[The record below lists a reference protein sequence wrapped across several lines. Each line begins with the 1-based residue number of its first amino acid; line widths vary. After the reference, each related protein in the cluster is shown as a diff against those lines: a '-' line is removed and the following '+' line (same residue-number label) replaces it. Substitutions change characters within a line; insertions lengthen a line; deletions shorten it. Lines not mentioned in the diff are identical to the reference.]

1 MGTRGTG
8 FGSRGTAQRIP
19 WGPVLLVAFFALL
32 TSARGVSSFVLEW
45 AWWTELGQLD
55 TYISMLG
62 YGTLPI
68 VGAAV
73 LAFVVLWVVHAR
85 ALKYAGTGLRRHR
98 AYGIVSTLVI
108 AVISI
113 VLAAATIDSWTIVR
127 YFGSLQLENTESWL
141 DPVYGKPLSFYLFS
155 LPFVLG
161 LRNFAFGLLVLA
173 GLIFWF
179 VARAWQVLQNMPR
192 QAEAI
197 ELDDLFDFRGALESK
212 AVRGL
217 GALVLLAFA
226 LNAFLGRYQLLMS
239 DHDFMVGMNWVDINI
254 RLPLAWVTVA
264 ACVLA
269 AGMVAVGRLRWAL
282 LVPLMFGLQAV
293 VPGIVGAVYVRPNE
307 IAIERPF
314 IQRHLEATRSSYGLS
329 QRATT
334 VDFNARMDSRFEP
347 TDHEATLSNVRLWD
361 WRAFHDTVTQ
371 IQTLRPYYRFPDTDV
386 DRYMIDGKLRQVMLS
401 PRELDINQ
409 LRDAQSRWVNPH
421 FIYTH
426 GFGMVMAEANEIT
439 TDGQPVF
446 FVQDAP
452 ARVRSNSL
460 QLTQPEIYYGEIVH
474 EPVFVRSGQ
483 EEFSYPSGQDN
494 VFSRYSGPGGIPI
507 SNPLMRLA
515 AAVTYADYNIVLTSL
530 ITSETRMMIRR
541 DVKNRVKALAN
552 FISWDSDPYLVLT
565 DEGRLV
571 WTVDG
576 YTTSDAH
583 PYAQTLRLVSM
594 GTVNYIRNSV
604 KATVDAYT
612 GETRLY
618 VFEPD
623 DPIIQAYW
631 KLFPALFHPAA
642 DMPADLRAHARYPE
656 MLFRIQAE
664 IYRTYHMRDAQ
675 AFYNKEDAWDIA
687 RNLHGQ
693 ADSPQTLTPVYI
705 VASLPGSEKPEFL
718 LLLPFTPR
726 NKDNLI
732 GMMVA
737 RCDGDNLGELVFL
750 TMSKQELLFGPMQ
763 IEARI
768 NQDQDISKDLN
779 LWNQQGS
786 RVLRGQILTLPIA
799 DSIMYVEPIY
809 IQASEARMPQ
819 LRKVVLAIGNE
830 LIYRDTYQQAIEE
843 LADRMGA
850 SRSQL
855 SRSFGTMETG
865 ATSVPPPGAA
875 RESLQAETQDRTD
888 TRVRQELQR
897 RLRRYR
903 QLASEGK
910 WAEAGRELEALEA
923 LAAAEP

>member
-1 MGTRGTG
+1 V
-8 FGSRGTAQRIP
+8 P
-19 WGPVLLVAFFALL
+19 LLFVGFFALL
-32 TSARGVSSFVLEW
+32 TSARGISSFAIEW
-45 AWWTELGQLD
+45 AWWKELGQLD

-62 YGTLPI
+62 YGTLPVVI
-68 VGAAV
+68 AAV
-73 LAFVVLWVVHAR
+73 VAFVLLWVVHAR

-98 AYGIVSTLVI
+98 AYGIVATLVI
-108 AVISI
+108 AVVSI
-113 VLAAATIDSWTIVR
+113 VLASATIDSWTIVR
-127 YFGSLQLENTESWL
+127 YFGSLQMDTSEGWL
-141 DPVYGKPLSFYLFS
+141 DPVYGKPLPFYLFS
-155 LPFVLG
+155 LPFFLS
-161 LRNFAFGLLVLA
+161 LRNFALGLFILA
-173 GLIFWF
+173 ALIFWF
-179 VARAWQVLQNMPR
+179 AARAWAVLQNAPR
-192 QAEAI
+192 PGEPLV
-197 ELDDLFDFRGALESK
+197 LDDLFDFSGALESK
-212 AVRGL
+212 FVRAL
-217 GALVLLAFA
+217 GVGTLLALA
-226 LNAFLGRYQLLMS
+226 INAFLSRYQLLMS

-254 RLPLAWVTVA
+254 RLPLAWATA
-264 ACVLA
+264 GACVVA
-269 AGMVAVGRLRWAL
+269 AGMVAMGRLRWAL
-282 LVPLMFGLQAV
+282 LVPVMYVVQAV
-293 VPGIVGAVYVRPNE
+293 VPGIIGAVYVRPNE
-307 IAIERPF
+307 IAIERPY
-314 IQRHLEATRSSYGLS
+314 IQQHLEATRSAYGLS

-334 VDFNARMDSRFEP
+334 IDFDARMDSRFAPAE
-347 TDHEATLSNVRLWD
+347 HEATLSNVRLWD

-371 IQTLRPYYRFPDTDV
+371 IQTLRPYYTFPDTDV
-386 DRYMIDGKLRQVMLS
+386 DRYVIDGKLRQVMLS

-439 TDGQPVF
+439 SDGQPVF

-452 ARVRSNSL
+452 AQVRSDSL
-460 QLTQPEIYYGEIVH
+460 KLTRPEIYYGEVVH

-494 VFSRYSGPGGIPI
+494 VFTGGIPI

-515 AAVTYADYNIVLTSL
+515 AAVSYADYNIILTSL
-530 ITSETRMMIRR
+530 ITDETRMMIRR
-541 DVKNRVKALAN
+541 NVKSRVSTLAN
-552 FISWDSDPYLVLT
+552 FISWDPDPYLVLT
-565 DEGRLV
+565 DDGRLV

-576 YTTSDAH
+576 YTTSSAH
-583 PYAQTLRLVSM
+583 PYAQNLRLVGM

-612 GETRLY
+612 GETKLY
-618 VFEPD
+618 VFQPD

-631 KLFPALFHPAA
+631 KLFPDLFYPASE
-642 DMPADLRAHARYPE
+642 MPADLRAHARYPE
-656 MLFRIQAE
+656 LLFRVQAE

-687 RNLHGQ
+687 RNMQGQ

-705 VASLPGSEKPEFL
+705 VASLPGSETPEFL

-732 GMMVA
+732 GMMLA
-737 RCDGDNLGELVFL
+737 RCDGEHLGELMFF

-819 LRKVVLAIGNE
+819 LRKIVLAIGNE
-830 LIYRDTYQQAIEE
+830 LIYRDTYQQAIQE
-843 LADRMGA
+843 LGERMGMLH
-850 SRSQL
+850 SQL
-855 SRSFGTMETG
+855 SRSLGNMEADAGESTSSGG
-865 ATSVPPPGAA
+865 AQRPITSEAQERP
-875 RESLQAETQDRTD
+875 D
-888 TRVRQELQR
+888 TRIRQELR
-897 RLRRYR
+897 NRLRRYR
-903 QLASEGK
+903 QLVSEGK
-910 WAEAGRELEALEA
+910 WADAGKELEALES
-923 LAAAEP
+923 LAATP